1 MKCPGCRTHGQYEEL
16 EFRTAG
22 FSEGLMTCKICGTI
36 WAINHGA
43 IIVVDQTQD
52 TSFLSA
58 ISECVEAD
66 DYSLAA

>member
-1 MKCPGCRTHGQYEEL
+1 MKCPVCRAHEQYDEL

-22 FSEGLMTCKICGTI
+22 FCEGLMSCKICGTV

-43 IIVVDQTQD
+43 IKVVDDPQD
-52 TSFLSA
+52 SSFLSA
-58 ISECVEAD
+58 LSECVEAD

>member
-1 MKCPGCRTHGQYEEL
+1 MRCPVCRTHDQYEEL

-22 FSEGLMTCKICGTI
+22 FSEGLMTCNICGTI

-43 IIVVDQTQD
+43 IIVVDHMQD

-58 ISECVEAD
+58 LSECVEAD
-66 DYSLAA
+66 DYPLAA